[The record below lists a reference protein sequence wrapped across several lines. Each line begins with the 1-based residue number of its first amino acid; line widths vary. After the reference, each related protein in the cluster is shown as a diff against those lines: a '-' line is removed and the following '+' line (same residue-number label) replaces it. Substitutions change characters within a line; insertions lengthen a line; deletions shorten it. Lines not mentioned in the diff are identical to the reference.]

1 MNKCKILSFN
11 RIMKLYSDVYMSKI
25 VKKRIMRIN
34 IQLDISHFAH
44 FKHNWKIYGC
54 CAYILI
60 IIKKFMRISKN
71 LFNDKSFEMHF
82 LREQF

>member
-34 IQLDISHFAH
+34 I
-44 FKHNWKIYGC
+44 
-54 CAYILI
+54 
-60 IIKKFMRISKN
+60 
-71 LFNDKSFEMHF
+71 
-82 LREQF
+82 